1 MIECDFALKIDDIL
15 SLIQKYNPQI
25 ITKKSDYLEVKIVNE
40 FDEELWIEVDDMIS
54 IFFECWHT
62 HYFAYEEEYSAFLE
76 DLFGILENKK
86 FVFGVYKENHWCC
99 SDISKFEIPYKENLQ
114 NEYGKDKII
123 KCYFWDKSKNVIFD

>member
-1 MIECDFALKIDDIL
+1 MVECDYALKIDDIL

-62 HYFAYEEEYSAFLE
+62 HYFACEEEYSAFLE

-86 FVFGVYKENHWCC
+86 FVFGV
-99 SDISKFEIPYKENLQ
+99 YKENLQ